1 MKSTINIE
9 DIKNKL
15 YNKLKPSGWG
25 RILKSFIFSS
35 DFENIIKELAKQ
47 ASEGK
52 RFTPTLK
59 DLFRAFEEC
68 PYDKTK
74 VVIVGQDPYPTPG
87 VADGIAFS
95 CKNTP
100 NLQPSIRY
108 ILTAVND
115 TVYDGNATSS
125 EKDLTRW
132 ANQGVLLLNTALTT
146 TLSKSGQHF
155 KIWQPFT
162 AYLFDWLN
170 WHNSG
175 IVYIYMGK
183 KAEEWRDSVS
193 DNNYKLIVSH
203 PASAAY
209 TKQQK
214 WECNDV
220 FNHTNKIMHKLYGEK
235 ITW

>member
-15 YNKLKPSGWG
+15 YNKLKPSGWA
-25 RILKSFIFSS
+25 RILKDFIYSK
-35 DFENIIKELAKQ
+35 DFENIVKELAKQ
-47 ASEGK
+47 SSEGK
-52 RFTPTLK
+52 RFTPTFK
-59 DLFRAFEEC
+59 NMFRAFEEC

-74 VVIVGQDPYPTPG
+74 VIIVGQDPYPTPD

-108 ILTAVND
+108 ILTAIND
-115 TVYDGNATSS
+115 TVYNGNATSS
-125 EKDLTRW
+125 EQDLTKW
-132 ANQGVLLLNTALTT
+132 ANQGILLLNTALTT
-146 TLSKSGQHF
+146 TVSKSGQHF

-175 IVYIYMGK
+175 IVYIYMGR
-183 KAEEWRDSVS
+183 KAEDWRDSVS

-220 FNHTNKIMHKLYGEK
+220 FNHTNKIMHNLYGEK

>member
-74 VVIVGQDPYPTPG
+74 VIVVGQDPYPTPG

-125 EKDLTRW
+125 EKDLTKW

-146 TLSKSGQHF
+146 TVGKSGQHF

-220 FNHTNKIMHKLYGEK
+220 FNHTNKIMHDLYGEK

>member
-1 MKSTINIE
+1 MKSSINIE
-9 DIKNKL
+9 VLKNKL
-15 YNKLKPSGWG
+15 YNKLKPSGWAN
-25 RILKSFIFSS
+25 ILKDFIYSK
-35 DFENIIKELAKQ
+35 DFDNIVKELAQQ
-47 ASEGK
+47 AGEGK
-52 RFTPTLK
+52 RFTPTFK
-59 DLFRAFEEC
+59 NMFRAFEEC
-68 PYDKTK
+68 PYNKLR

-108 ILTAVND
+108 ILNAIND
-115 TVYDGNATSS
+115 TVYDGNATSY
-125 EKDLTRW
+125 EQDLTRW

-146 TLSKSGQHF
+146 TIGKSGQHF
-155 KIWQPFT
+155 KIWQPFS
-162 AYLFDWLN
+162 AYLFSWLSMN
-170 WHNSG
+170 NSG
-175 IVYIYMGK
+175 IIYIYTGK

-209 TKQQK
+209 TKQQH

-220 FNHTNKIMHKLYGEK
+220 FNHTNKMLHKIYGEK
-235 ITW
+235 IVW

>member
-15 YNKLKPSGWG
+15 YNNLKPSGWA
-25 RILKSFIFSS
+25 RILKGFIYSK
-35 DFENIIKELAKQ
+35 DFDNIIKELAKQ
-47 ASEGK
+47 SSEGK
-52 RFTPTLK
+52 RFTPTFK
-59 DLFRAFEEC
+59 NMFRAFEEC
-68 PYDKTK
+68 PYDKLK
-74 VVIVGQDPYPTPG
+74 IIVVGQDPYPTPG

-108 ILTAVND
+108 ILTAIND
-115 TVYDGNATSS
+115 TVYNGNATSS
-125 EKDLTRW
+125 EQDLTKW
-132 ANQGVLLLNTALTT
+132 ANQGILLLNTALTT
-146 TLSKSGQHF
+146 TVSKSGQHF

-175 IVYIYMGK
+175 IVYIYMGR
-183 KAEEWRDSVS
+183 KAEDWRDSVS

-220 FNHTNKIMHKLYGEK
+220 FNHTNKIMHDLYGEK
-235 ITW
+235 IIW

>member
-15 YNKLKPSGWG
+15 YNNLKPSGWA
-25 RILKSFIFSS
+25 RILKDFIYSK
-35 DFENIIKELAKQ
+35 DFDNIIKELAKQ
-47 ASEGK
+47 SSEGK
-52 RFTPTLK
+52 RFTPTFK
-59 DLFRAFEEC
+59 NMFRAFEEC

-74 VVIVGQDPYPTPG
+74 VIVVGQDPYPTVD

-108 ILTAVND
+108 ILTAIND

-125 EKDLTRW
+125 EQDLTRW

-146 TLSKSGQHF
+146 TVSKSGQHF

-170 WHNSG
+170 WNNSG

-220 FNHTNKIMHKLYGEK
+220 FNHTNKIMHNLYGEK

>member
-74 VVIVGQDPYPTPG
+74 VIVVGQDPYPTPG
-87 VADGIAFS
+87 VADGISFS

-146 TLSKSGQHF
+146 TVGKSGQHF

-209 TKQQK
+209 TKQQT

>member
-15 YNKLKPSGWG
+15 YNNLKASGWA
-25 RILKSFIFSS
+25 RILKGFIYSK
-35 DFENIIKELAKQ
+35 DFDNIIKELAKQ
-47 ASEGK
+47 SSEGK
-52 RFTPTLK
+52 RFTPTFK
-59 DLFRAFEEC
+59 NMFRAFEEC
-68 PYDKTK
+68 PYDKLK
-74 VVIVGQDPYPTPG
+74 IVVVGQDPYPTVG
-87 VADGIAFS
+87 VADGIAFY

-108 ILTAVND
+108 ILTAIND
-115 TVYDGNATSS
+115 TVYNGNATSS
-125 EKDLTRW
+125 EQDLTKW
-132 ANQGVLLLNTALTT
+132 ANQGILLLNTALTT
-146 TLSKSGQHF
+146 TVSKSGQHF

-175 IVYIYMGK
+175 IVYIYMGR
-183 KAEEWRDSVS
+183 KAEDWRDSVS

-220 FNHTNKIMHKLYGEK
+220 FNHTNKIMHDLYGEK
-235 ITW
+235 IIW

>member
-1 MKSTINIE
+1 M
-9 DIKNKL
+9 
-15 YNKLKPSGWG
+15 YN
-25 RILKSFIFSS
+25 
-35 DFENIIKELAKQ
+35 
-47 ASEGK
+47 
-52 RFTPTLK
+52 
-59 DLFRAFEEC
+59 
-68 PYDKTK
+68 
-74 VVIVGQDPYPTPG
+74 
-87 VADGIAFS
+87 
-95 CKNTP
+95 
-100 NLQPSIRY
+100 
-108 ILTAVND
+108 
-115 TVYDGNATSS
+115 GNATSS
-125 EKDLTRW
+125 EQDLTKW
-132 ANQGVLLLNTALTT
+132 ANQGILLLNTALTT
-146 TLSKSGQHF
+146 TVSKSGQHF

-175 IVYIYMGK
+175 IVYIYMGR
-183 KAEEWRDSVS
+183 KAEDWRDSVS

>member
-15 YNKLKPSGWG
+15 YNNLKPSGWA
-25 RILKSFIFSS
+25 RILKGFIYSK
-35 DFENIIKELAKQ
+35 DFDNIIKELAKQ
-47 ASEGK
+47 SSEGK
-52 RFTPTLK
+52 RFTPTFK
-59 DLFRAFEEC
+59 NMFRAFEEC
-68 PYDKTK
+68 PYNKTK
-74 VVIVGQDPYPTPG
+74 VIIVGQDPYPTAD

-108 ILTAVND
+108 ILTAIND

-125 EKDLTRW
+125 EQDLTRW
-132 ANQGVLLLNTALTT
+132 ANQGILLLNTALTT
-146 TLSKSGQHF
+146 TVSKSGQHF

-220 FNHTNKIMHKLYGEK
+220 FNHTNKIMHDLYGEK

>member
-132 ANQGVLLLNTALTT
+132 ANQGILLLNTALTT